1 MTTDRV
7 RRFTTL
13 IELFGGV
20 KQTRA
25 AILPAT
31 EFFRSRLDRRNGRP
45 YDGGRSAHL
54 SKDRMTARDLI
65 DTWARRLEAEQ
76 TRAAS
81 TALDQP
87 VTQVTGR
94 LVQTVGTLHLYEL
107 RLPQGLSL
115 EPDTPL
121 SIIPP
126 DDMEPTEGL
135 VLGGHDNVILVQT
148 FDSIGQSCTNV
159 TLVPDRAGLLA
170 TSAQRLRDMLAQ
182 PDAYRLG
189 PADRLAPLLEAA
201 TGAGERSGA
210 GSLILTTVW
219 TDELSVRRQRL
230 ATLAIELIRG
240 NKRILAVCPDHQQA
254 DALVGA
260 IARAMKAA
268 GLTYKTW
275 VTRYEM
281 ALAQQVE
288 GIAVQELGFEAQMH
302 QFYAKSRADKA
313 ALRRKYER
321 FRELT
326 PVLAYKGQK
335 QKDLDEVRLL
345 EWRLMTQL
353 TDLQNKMAAI
363 NATLAEY
370 ETLPLFQ
377 RLSLQA
383 VGKNV
388 SSLHQYLELYESQC
402 AELKGELDVAK
413 TRINEL
419 VPEAAVPKDMR
430 PEFDELK
437 EDIVHL
443 GGTKKIREIL
453 AAEEDTNRQ
462 AFIQNR
468 RLVVTTASRVLSD
481 PLFSR
486 VRFDV
491 LIADEAPWIAAAP
504 LLGAAGLVR
513 ERIVL
518 SGDTRDIAKAGLWSS
533 PAAKSSYFTPLA

>member
-1 MTTDRV
+1 
-7 RRFTTL
+7 
-13 IELFGGV
+13 
-20 KQTRA
+20 
-25 AILPAT
+25 
-31 EFFRSRLDRRNGRP
+31 
-45 YDGGRSAHL
+45 
-54 SKDRMTARDLI
+54 MTARDLI
-65 DTWARRLEAEQ
+65 ETWALRFEAGQKQVSGTEC
-76 TRAAS
+76 
-81 TALDQP
+81 DQP
-87 VTQVTGR
+87 ITQVTGR
-94 LVQTVGTLHLYEL
+94 LVHTIGTLHLYEL
-107 RLPQGLSL
+107 LLPQGSSI
-115 EPDTPL
+115 EQDTPI

-135 VLGGHDNVILVQT
+135 VLGGQGNVIFVQT
-148 FDSIGQSCTNV
+148 FDNIGQSCTDAIV
-159 TLVPDRAGLLA
+159 IPDRAGLLA
-170 TSAQRLRDMLAQ
+170 TSAKRLRDMLAQ
-182 PDAYRLG
+182 PDSYRLG
-189 PADRLAPLLEAA
+189 PADRLAPLLEMM
-201 TGAGERSGA
+201 GAGELSGA
-210 GSLILTTVW
+210 GAGASILSTVW
-219 TDELSVRRQRL
+219 SDELSVRRQRL
-230 ATLAIELIRG
+230 ATLAIELIRA
-240 NKRILAVCPDHQQA
+240 NKRILVVCPDHQRA
-254 DALVGA
+254 DALIGT

-281 ALAQQVE
+281 ALTQQAD
-288 GIAVQELGFEAQMH
+288 GIGIQELGFEAQMH

-353 TDLQNKMAAI
+353 TDLQNKI
-363 NATLAEY
+363 KDVNATLAEY
-370 ETLPLFQ
+370 ENLPLFR

-518 SGDTRDIAKAGLWSS
+518 SGDTRDIATAGLWTSCEAQ
-533 PAAKSSYFTPLA
+533 PR

>member
-1 MTTDRV
+1 M
-7 RRFTTL
+7 
-13 IELFGGV
+13 
-20 KQTRA
+20 RA
-25 AILPAT
+25 KNL
-31 EFFRSRLDRRNGRP
+31 
-45 YDGGRSAHL
+45 
-54 SKDRMTARDLI
+54 MTARDLLE
-65 DTWARRLEAEQ
+65 TWALRLEAEQ
-76 TRAAS
+76 TRVS
-81 TALDQP
+81 GTALDQP
-87 VTQVTGR
+87 IAQVAGR
-94 LVQTVGTLHLYEL
+94 LVHTIGTLHLYEL
-107 RLPQGLSL
+107 TLPQGSSI
-115 EPDTPL
+115 EHDTPL

-126 DDMEPTEGL
+126 DDMEPTEGI
-135 VLGGHDNVILVQT
+135 VLGGQGNLALVQI
-148 FDSIGQSCTNV
+148 FDAIGQSCTEATV
-159 TLVPDRAGLLA
+159 VPDRAGLLA
-170 TSAQRLRDMLAQ
+170 TSAKRLRNMLAQ

-201 TGAGERSGA
+201 TGVEELSGSGT
-210 GSLILTTVW
+210 GSSTLTTVW
-219 TDELSVRRQRL
+219 ADELSVRRQRL
-230 ATLAIELIRG
+230 AMLAVELIRA
-240 NKRILAVCPDHQQA
+240 NKRILVVCADHQAA
-254 DALVGA
+254 DALVGT

-275 VTRYEM
+275 VSRYEM

-288 GIAVQELGFEAQMH
+288 GIGIQELGFEAQMH

-313 ALRRKYER
+313 ALRRKYDR

-345 EWRLMTQL
+345 EWRLLTQVS
-353 TDLQNKMAAI
+353 DLQAKI
-363 NATLAEY
+363 KDVNATLAEY
-370 ETLPLFQ
+370 ENLPLLK

-388 SSLHQYLELYESQC
+388 ESLHQYLELYESQS
-402 AELKGELDVAK
+402 AELRGELDVAK
-413 TRINEL
+413 VRIDEL

-430 PEFDELK
+430 PEFAELK
-437 EDIVHL
+437 EEIVRL
-443 GGTKKIREIL
+443 GGTKKIRELL

-504 LLGAAGLVR
+504 LLGAAGLVH
-513 ERIVL
+513 ERIVI
-518 SGDTRDIAKAGLWSS
+518 SGDRRDIASARLW
-533 PAAKSSYFTPLA
+533 AARESERR

>member
-1 MTTDRV
+1 
-7 RRFTTL
+7 
-13 IELFGGV
+13 
-20 KQTRA
+20 
-25 AILPAT
+25 
-31 EFFRSRLDRRNGRP
+31 
-45 YDGGRSAHL
+45 
-54 SKDRMTARDLI
+54 MTARDLLE
-65 DTWARRLEAEQ
+65 TWALRLESEQ
-76 TRAAS
+76 RRVSGTK
-81 TALDQP
+81 LDQP
-87 VTQVTGR
+87 IHHVTCA
-94 LVQTVGTLHLYEL
+94 LKHSIGTLHLYEL
-107 RLPQGLSL
+107 TLPPGSSI
-115 EPDTPL
+115 EHDTPL
-121 SIIPP
+121 SIIIA

-135 VLGGHDNVILVQT
+135 VLGGQGNVVFVQT
-148 FDSIGQSCTNV
+148 FDAIGQSCADATV
-159 TLVPDRAGLLA
+159 VPDRAGLLA
-170 TSAQRLRDMLAQ
+170 TSAKRLRDMLAQ

-189 PADRLAPLLEAA
+189 PADRLAPLLETA
-201 TGAGERSGA
+201 TGTGELSGTSAGAS
-210 GSLILTTVW
+210 ILTTVW
-219 TDELSVRRQRL
+219 TDELLVRRQRL
-230 ATLAIELIRG
+230 AVLAIELIRA
-240 NKRILAVCPDHQQA
+240 NKRILVVCPDHRAA
-254 DALVGA
+254 DALVGT
-260 IARAMKAA
+260 IARAMKAV
-268 GLTYKTW
+268 GLMYKTW
-275 VTRYEM
+275 VSRYEM
-281 ALAQQVE
+281 AWAQQVE
-288 GIAVQELGFEAQMH
+288 GIGIQELGFEAQMH

-345 EWRLMTQL
+345 EWRLLTQVS
-353 TDLQNKMAAI
+353 DLQAKI
-363 NATLAEY
+363 KDVNATLAEY
-370 ETLPLFQ
+370 ENLPLFR

-388 SSLHQYLELYESQC
+388 ESLHQYLEMYESQC
-402 AELKGELDVAK
+402 AELRGELDVAK
-413 TRINEL
+413 VRINEL

-443 GGTKKIREIL
+443 GGTKKIRELL

-513 ERIVL
+513 ERIVI
-518 SGDTRDIAKAGLWSS
+518 SGDRRDIASAGLWASRGHN
-533 PAAKSSYFTPLA
+533 LGN

>member
-1 MTTDRV
+1 M
-7 RRFTTL
+7 
-13 IELFGGV
+13 
-20 KQTRA
+20 
-25 AILPAT
+25 
-31 EFFRSRLDRRNGRP
+31 
-45 YDGGRSAHL
+45 
-54 SKDRMTARDLI
+54 
-65 DTWARRLEAEQ
+65 
-76 TRAAS
+76 
-81 TALDQP
+81 
-87 VTQVTGR
+87 
-94 LVQTVGTLHLYEL
+94 
-107 RLPQGLSL
+107 
-115 EPDTPL
+115 
-121 SIIPP
+121 
-126 DDMEPTEGL
+126 
-135 VLGGHDNVILVQT
+135 
-148 FDSIGQSCTNV
+148 
-159 TLVPDRAGLLA
+159 
-170 TSAQRLRDMLAQ
+170 
-182 PDAYRLG
+182 
-189 PADRLAPLLEAA
+189 
-201 TGAGERSGA
+201 
-210 GSLILTTVW
+210 TVW
-219 TDELSVRRQRL
+219 SDELSVRRQRL
-230 ATLAIELIRG
+230 AVLVIELIRA
-240 NKRILAVCPDHQQA
+240 NKRILLVSPDHQAA
-254 DALVGA
+254 DALVGT
-260 IARAMKAA
+260 IARAMKAV

-275 VTRYEM
+275 VSRYEM
-281 ALAQQVE
+281 ALAHQVE
-288 GIAVQELGFEAQMH
+288 GIGIQELGFEAQMH

-345 EWRLMTQL
+345 EWRLLTQL
-353 TDLQNKMAAI
+353 TDLQNKTKDV

-370 ETLPLFQ
+370 ENLPLFR

-388 SSLHQYLELYESQC
+388 ESLHQYLELYESQC
-402 AELKGELDVAK
+402 AELRGELDVAK
-413 TRINEL
+413 VRINEL

-443 GGTKKIREIL
+443 GGTKKIRELL

-513 ERIVL
+513 ERIVI
-518 SGDTRDIAKAGLWSS
+518 SGDTRDITKAGLWASQ
-533 PAAKSSYFTPLA
+533 AAQAK

>member
-1 MTTDRV
+1 MAT
-7 RRFTTL
+7 
-13 IELFGGV
+13 
-20 KQTRA
+20 
-25 AILPAT
+25 AIRGQP
-31 EFFRSRLDRRNGRP
+31 
-45 YDGGRSAHL
+45 
-54 SKDRMTARDLI
+54 SKDIMTARDLLE
-65 DTWARRLEAEQ
+65 TWVLRLEAEQ
-76 TRAAS
+76 RRVNGTE
-81 TALDQP
+81 LDQP
-87 VTQVTGR
+87 IHHVTCR
-94 LVQTVGTLHLYEL
+94 LTHTIGTLHLYEL
-107 RLPQGLSL
+107 TLPYGSSL
-115 EPDTPL
+115 EHDTPL

-126 DDMEPTEGL
+126 DDIEPTEGI
-135 VLGGHDNVILVQT
+135 VLGGQGNVVLVQT
-148 FDSIGQSCTNV
+148 FDAIGPSCANATV
-159 TLVPDRAGLLA
+159 VPDRAGLLA
-170 TSAQRLRDMLAQ
+170 TSAKRFRDMLAQ

-189 PADRLAPLLEAA
+189 PADRLAPLLEAT
-201 TGAGERSGA
+201 TGAGELSGTGA
-210 GSLILTTVW
+210 GSSILTTVW
-219 TDELSVRRQRL
+219 SDELSVRRQRL
-230 ATLAIELIRG
+230 AVLAIELIRA
-240 NKRILAVCPDHQQA
+240 NKRILLVCPDHQAA
-254 DALVGA
+254 DALVGT
-260 IARAMKAA
+260 IARAMKAV

-281 ALAQQVE
+281 ALAQQIE
-288 GIAVQELGFEAQMH
+288 GIGIQELGFEAQMH

-345 EWRLMTQL
+345 EWRLLTQVS
-353 TDLQNKMAAI
+353 DLQAKI
-363 NATLAEY
+363 NDVNVTLAEY
-370 ETLPLFQ
+370 ENLPFFR

-388 SSLHQYLELYESQC
+388 ESLHQYLELYESQC
-402 AELKGELDVAK
+402 AELRGELDVAK
-413 TRINEL
+413 ARINEL
-419 VPEAAVPKDMR
+419 IPEAAVPKEMR

-443 GGTKKIREIL
+443 GGTKKIRELL

-513 ERIVL
+513 ERIVI
-518 SGDTRDIAKAGLWSS
+518 SGDPRDIAAAGLWASREAN
-533 PAAKSSYFTPLA
+533 PR

>member
-1 MTTDRV
+1 MANRMM
-7 RRFTTL
+7 
-13 IELFGGV
+13 
-20 KQTRA
+20 A
-25 AILPAT
+25 NAT
-31 EFFRSRLDRRNGRP
+31 QRP
-45 YDGGRSAHL
+45 F

-65 DTWARRLEAEQ
+65 EIWALRLEAEQ
-76 TRAAS
+76 KRVSA

-87 VTQVTGR
+87 ITQVAGR
-94 LVQTVGTLHLYEL
+94 LLHTIGTLHLYEL
-107 RLPQGLSL
+107 TLPHGSSI
-115 EPDTPL
+115 EHDTPL

-126 DDMEPTEGL
+126 DDMEPTEGI
-135 VLGGHDNVILVQT
+135 VLGGQDNVVLVQT
-148 FDSIGQSCTNV
+148 FDTIGQSCANATV
-159 TLVPDRAGLLA
+159 VPDRAGLLA
-170 TSAQRLRDMLAQ
+170 TSAKRLRNMLSQ

-189 PADRLAPLLEAA
+189 PADRLAPLLETT
-201 TGAGERSGA
+201 TGAGELSGTGT
-210 GSLILTTVW
+210 GSSILMTVW
-219 TDELSVRRQRL
+219 SDELSVRRQRL
-230 ATLAIELIRG
+230 AVLVIELIRA
-240 NKRILAVCPDHQQA
+240 NKRILLVSPDHQAA
-254 DALVGA
+254 DALVGT
-260 IARAMKAA
+260 IARAMKAV

-275 VTRYEM
+275 VSRYEM
-281 ALAQQVE
+281 ALAHQVE
-288 GIAVQELGFEAQMH
+288 GIGIQELGFEAQMH

-345 EWRLMTQL
+345 EWRLLTQL
-353 TDLQNKMAAI
+353 TDLQNKTKDV

-370 ETLPLFQ
+370 ENLPLFR

-388 SSLHQYLELYESQC
+388 ESLHQYLELYESQC
-402 AELKGELDVAK
+402 AELRGELDVAK
-413 TRINEL
+413 VRINEL

-443 GGTKKIREIL
+443 GGTKKIRELL

-513 ERIVL
+513 ERIVI
-518 SGDTRDIAKAGLWSS
+518 SGDTRDITKAGLWASQ
-533 PAAKSSYFTPLA
+533 AAQAK

>member
-1 MTTDRV
+1 
-7 RRFTTL
+7 
-13 IELFGGV
+13 
-20 KQTRA
+20 
-25 AILPAT
+25 
-31 EFFRSRLDRRNGRP
+31 
-45 YDGGRSAHL
+45 
-54 SKDRMTARDLI
+54 MTARDLLE
-65 DTWARRLEAEQ
+65 TWVLRLEAEQ
-76 TRAAS
+76 RRVNGTE
-81 TALDQP
+81 LDQP
-87 VTQVTGR
+87 IHHVTCR
-94 LVQTVGTLHLYEL
+94 LTHTIGTLHLYEL
-107 RLPQGLSL
+107 TLPYGSSL
-115 EPDTPL
+115 EHDTPL

-126 DDMEPTEGL
+126 DDIEPTEGI
-135 VLGGHDNVILVQT
+135 VLGGQGNVVLVQT
-148 FDSIGQSCTNV
+148 FDAIGPSCANATV
-159 TLVPDRAGLLA
+159 VPDRAGLLA
-170 TSAQRLRDMLAQ
+170 TSAKRFRDMLAQ

-189 PADRLAPLLEAA
+189 PADRLAPLLEAT
-201 TGAGERSGA
+201 TGAGELSGTGA
-210 GSLILTTVW
+210 GSSILTTVW
-219 TDELSVRRQRL
+219 SDELSVRRQRL
-230 ATLAIELIRG
+230 AVLAIELIRA
-240 NKRILAVCPDHQQA
+240 NKRILLVCPDHQAA
-254 DALVGA
+254 DALVGT
-260 IARAMKAA
+260 IARAMKAV

-281 ALAQQVE
+281 ALAQQIE
-288 GIAVQELGFEAQMH
+288 GIGIQELGFEAQMH

-345 EWRLMTQL
+345 EWRLLTQVS
-353 TDLQNKMAAI
+353 DLQAKIKDVNV
-363 NATLAEY
+363 TLAEY
-370 ETLPLFQ
+370 ENLPLFR

-388 SSLHQYLELYESQC
+388 ESLHQYLELYESQC
-402 AELKGELDVAK
+402 AELRGELDVAK
-413 TRINEL
+413 ARINEL
-419 VPEAAVPKDMR
+419 IPEAAVPKVMR

-443 GGTKKIREIL
+443 GGTKKIRELL

-513 ERIVL
+513 ERIVI
-518 SGDTRDIAKAGLWSS
+518 SGDPRDIAAAGLWASREAN
-533 PAAKSSYFTPLA
+533 PR